1 MALECS
7 ATWAGALQG
16 FTLCCCSEVLVW
28 KLGFRDSGTLWR
40 AANGGV
46 TLICVG
52 AKLSDLCDRKK
63 KALRAE
69 MWGFEALQVGSQPHR
84 VTLLGSRGI

>member
-7 ATWAGALQG
+7 ATWAGARQG
-16 FTLCCCSEVLVW
+16 FTLCCCSEGLVW
-28 KLGFRDSGTLWR
+28 TLGFMDSGTLWR

-52 AKLSDLCDRKK
+52 AKPSDLCDGKK
-63 KALRAE
+63 
-69 MWGFEALQVGSQPHR
+69 P
-84 VTLLGSRGI
+84 